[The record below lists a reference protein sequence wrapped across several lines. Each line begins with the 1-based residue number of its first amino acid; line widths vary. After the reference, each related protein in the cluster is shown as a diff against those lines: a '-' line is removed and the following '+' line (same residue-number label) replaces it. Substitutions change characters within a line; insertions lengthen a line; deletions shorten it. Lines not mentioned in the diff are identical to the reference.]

1 MPRLHSRKPRDW
13 LTARCRPH
21 FGNPLYAH
29 DMKWL
34 SAGTDEARVRL
45 SAAQA
50 QHQIARTVESLL
62 RTEMYEAYEKNWRLV
77 AEEMTT
83 MSYGA
88 LRAVLRG
95 ETHMTLLHV
104 RELEATFSPILLLSE
119 QAAEA
124 NGMTGEA
131 VKGYELPGA

>member
-1 MPRLHSRKPRDW
+1 MSRLHSRKPRDW

-21 FGNPLYAH
+21 FGDPLYGY
-29 DMKWL
+29 DMNWL
-34 SAGTDEARVRL
+34 AAGTDEARVRL
-45 SAAQA
+45 NAAQT

-62 RTEMYEAYEKNWRLV
+62 RTEAYDHYEKNWRLV

-119 QAAEA
+119 QAAQA
-124 NGMTGEA
+124 NGMTGKA
-131 VKGYELPGA
+131 VQGYELPGA

>member
-1 MPRLHSRKPRDW
+1 MPRLYSRKPRDW
-13 LTARCRPH
+13 LTARCRSH
-21 FGNPLYAH
+21 FGDPLYHH

-34 SAGTDEARVRL
+34 AAGTDEAKVRL
-45 SAAQA
+45 GAAQT

-62 RTEMYEAYEKNWRLV
+62 RTEAYEAYEKNWRLV

-119 QAAEA
+119 QAAKA
-124 NGMTGEA
+124 NDMIGEA
-131 VKGYELPGA
+131 VVGYELPGA